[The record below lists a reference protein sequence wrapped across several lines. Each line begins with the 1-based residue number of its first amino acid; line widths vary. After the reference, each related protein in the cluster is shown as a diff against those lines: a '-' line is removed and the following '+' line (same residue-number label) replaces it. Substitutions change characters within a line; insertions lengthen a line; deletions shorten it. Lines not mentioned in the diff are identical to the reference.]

1 MTTNLGLLSVSLAYL
16 GLLFGIAYYADWRRA
31 KGRSLIN
38 NPSIYALSMA
48 VYCTGWT
55 FYGSV
60 GKAASD
66 GFMFL
71 PIYLG
76 PTLFAFLWIPVLRK
90 IIRISKRYSL
100 TSIADFISSRY
111 GKDPFLGGVVA
122 SVAVLGIL
130 PYISLQLKA
139 IGTSFQLIVHPSEDL
154 LTDTLPVF
162 PFLQEETLY
171 ITLILIVFTI
181 LFGVRRLDATERH
194 EGMVAAVAFESLV
207 KLFAFLMVGFF
218 VVYGMYD
225 GMGDLFSNAAKIP
238 ELSELWNFNSKPG
251 AYEEWL
257 LLGLLAMLAFL
268 MLPRQFQVSVV
279 ENVDEEHVNRAVWL
293 FPFYM
298 FLINLFVLPIA
309 LAGRLYFVDTPVDAD
324 TFVLTLPLAA
334 GNTTLAW
341 FVFVGGLS
349 ATTSMIVVETVALS
363 TMLSNSLIMPL
374 LINTGIVNA
383 GASTA
388 VDRLLLNIRRG
399 SVALILFASYFY
411 FQKVIGTHSL
421 VSIGLVSFLAV
432 AQFAPALLGGIYW
445 KNGTRLGALTGILVG
460 WSVWGYTLPFSQLI
474 DTGLFSTSIM
484 SEGLFNISWLRPH
497 QLFGLETMTPVAQAT
512 FWSLVLNIGCYIGVS
527 LFTRQSA
534 LERGQANLF
543 VDESRYSSD
552 LQRQYLWR
560 GTATSEELHG
570 LLQRFLGEP
579 RTNRVFQEFAQQKGI
594 NPDEVWQ
601 ADAELVHYAEKLL
614 SGAIGSVSARIMISS
629 VVKEE
634 PLNIDEVMEMLD
646 ATQQVIAYSQ
656 QLEEKSEQLE
666 KASTELS
673 EANQRLKKMDEL
685 KNEFI
690 ATITH
695 ELRTPLT
702 SIRAFS
708 EIIHDSQELTDEQR
722 KEFLAIIIKESERLT
737 RMINQILDSEKLASG
752 RMEWHMDNVDLKE
765 ILQETLASMGQL
777 IRDKKIEVKIKFDK
791 DSLPIYGDR
800 DRLTQVLMNLL
811 GNAIKFCPE
820 EHGLIRIK
828 LKKMGNQVELRIE
841 DNGFGIKQENRDRI
855 FDKFQQLNPKDGK
868 PAGTGL
874 GLYISKSI
882 IEHHQ
887 GSIGL
892 AADSE
897 NGAIFCITL
906 TLK

>member
-111 GKDPFLGGVVA
+111 GKDPILGGVVA
-122 SVAVLGIL
+122 LVAVLGIL

-139 IGTSFQLIVHPSEDL
+139 IGTSFQLIVLPSEDL
-154 LTDTLPVF
+154 LTDNLPVF

-171 ITLILIVFTI
+171 ITLILIAFTI
-181 LFGVRRLDATERH
+181 LFGVRSLDATERH

-218 VVYGMYD
+218 VVYWMYD
-225 GMGDLFSNAAKIP
+225 GIGDLFSNAANRAD
-238 ELSELWNFNSKPG
+238 LSELWNFNSKPG

-257 LLGLLAMLAFL
+257 LLGLLSMLAFL

-293 FPFYM
+293 FPLYL

-309 LAGRLYFVDTPVDAD
+309 LAGRLYFLDAQVDGD

-334 GNTTLAW
+334 GNTTLVW
-341 FVFVGGLS
+341 IVFVGGLS

-374 LINTGIVNA
+374 LINTGIVKA

-411 FQKVIGTHSL
+411 FQNVIGTQAL

-445 KNGTRLGALTGILVG
+445 KNGTRLGALTGIIVG
-460 WSVWGYTLPFSQLI
+460 CSVWAYTLPFSQLI

-512 FWSLVLNIGCYIGVS
+512 FWSLILNISCYFGVS
-527 LFTRQSA
+527 LFTRQNA

-543 VDESRYSSD
+543 VDESRYSTD

-560 GTATSEELHG
+560 GTATSEELG
-570 LLQRFLGEP
+570 DLLQRFLGAP
-579 RTNRVFQEFAQQKGI
+579 RTKKVLKDFAHQKGL
-594 NPDEVWQ
+594 NPSIVWQ
-601 ADAELVHYAEKLL
+601 ADAELVHYAETLL

-634 PLNIDEVMEMLD
+634 PLNMEEVMEMLD

-656 QLEEKSEQLE
+656 QLEEKSKQLE
-666 KASTELS
+666 KASSELS
-673 EANQRLKKMDEL
+673 EANQRLKELDEL
-685 KNEFI
+685 KDEFI

-708 EIIHDSQELTDEQR
+708 EIIHDSRELNVEQR

-752 RMEWHMDNVDLKE
+752 RMEWHMDQVDLKE
-765 ILQETLASMGQL
+765 IVEATLSSMSQL
-777 IRDKKIEVKIKFDK
+777 MRDKKIEVQIKLEKIPMHVF
-791 DSLPIYGDR
+791 GDQ
-800 DRLTQVLMNLL
+800 DRLTQVLMNLI

-820 EHGLIRIK
+820 KKGLIRIK
-828 LKKMGNQVELRIE
+828 LKSLGSQLELRIE
-841 DNGFGIKQENRDRI
+841 DNGIGIKADDQARI
-855 FDKFQQLNPKDGK
+855 FDKFQQLTPRDGK
-868 PAGTGL
+868 PTGTGL
-874 GLYISKSI
+874 GLSISKSI

-906 TLK
+906 PLK

>member
-111 GKDPFLGGVVA
+111 GKDPILGGVVA
-122 SVAVLGIL
+122 LVAVLGIL

-139 IGTSFQLIVHPSEDL
+139 IGTSFQLIVLPSEDL
-154 LTDTLPVF
+154 LTDNLPVF

-171 ITLILIVFTI
+171 ITLILIAFTI
-181 LFGVRRLDATERH
+181 LFGVRSLDATERH

-218 VVYGMYD
+218 VVYWMYD
-225 GMGDLFSNAAKIP
+225 GIGDLFSNAANRAD
-238 ELSELWNFNSKPG
+238 LSELWNFNSKPG

-257 LLGLLAMLAFL
+257 LLGLLSMLAFL

-279 ENVDEEHVNRAVWL
+279 ENVDEKHVNRAVWL
-293 FPFYM
+293 FPLYL

-309 LAGRLYFVDTPVDAD
+309 LAGRLYFLDAQVDGD

-334 GNTTLAW
+334 GNTTLVW
-341 FVFVGGLS
+341 IVFVGGLS

-374 LINTGIVNA
+374 LINTGIVKA

-411 FQKVIGTHSL
+411 FQNVIGTQAL

-445 KNGTRLGALTGILVG
+445 KNGTRLGALTGIIVG
-460 WSVWGYTLPFSQLI
+460 CSVWAYTLPFSQLI

-512 FWSLVLNIGCYIGVS
+512 FWSLILNISCYFGVS
-527 LFTRQSA
+527 LFTRQNA

-543 VDESRYSSD
+543 VDESRYSTD

-560 GTATSEELHG
+560 GTATSEELG
-570 LLQRFLGEP
+570 DLLQRFLGAP
-579 RTNRVFQEFAQQKGI
+579 RTKKVLKDFAHQKGL
-594 NPDEVWQ
+594 NPSIVWQ
-601 ADAELVHYAEKLL
+601 ADAELVHYAETLL

-634 PLNIDEVMEMLD
+634 PLNMEEVMEMLD

-656 QLEEKSEQLE
+656 QLEEKSKQLE
-666 KASTELS
+666 KASSELS
-673 EANQRLKKMDEL
+673 EANQRLKELDEL
-685 KNEFI
+685 KDEFI

-708 EIIHDSQELTDEQR
+708 EIIHDSRELNDEQR

-752 RMEWHMDNVDLKE
+752 RMEWHMDQVDLKE
-765 ILQETLASMGQL
+765 IVEATLSSMSQL
-777 IRDKKIEVKIKFDK
+777 MRDKKIEVQIKLEKIPMHVF
-791 DSLPIYGDR
+791 GDQ
-800 DRLTQVLMNLL
+800 DRLTQVLMNLI

-820 EHGLIRIK
+820 KKGLIRIK
-828 LKKMGNQVELRIE
+828 LKSLGSQLELRIE
-841 DNGFGIKQENRDRI
+841 DNGIGIKADDQARI
-855 FDKFQQLNPKDGK
+855 FDKFQQLTPRDGK
-868 PAGTGL
+868 PTGTGL
-874 GLYISKSI
+874 GLSISKSI

-906 TLK
+906 PLK

>member
-55 FYGSV
+55 YYGSV

-100 TSIADFISSRY
+100 TSIADFLSSRY

-139 IGTSFQLIVHPSEDL
+139 IGTSFQLIVHPTEDL
-154 LTDTLPVF
+154 LTDSMPVF

-194 EGMVAAVAFESLV
+194 EGMVAAVAFESFV

-225 GMGDLFSNAAKIP
+225 GMEDLFSNAADRVD
-238 ELSELWNFNSKPG
+238 LSELWNFNSKPG

-268 MLPRQFQVSVV
+268 MLPRQFQVCVV

-293 FPFYM
+293 CPLYM

-309 LAGRLYFVDTPVDAD
+309 LAGRLYFADTPVDAD

-334 GNTTLAW
+334 GNTTLTW
-341 FVFVGGLS
+341 LVFVGGLS

-374 LINTGIVNA
+374 LINTGIVKA

-411 FQKVIGTHSL
+411 FQNVIGTQAL

-445 KNGTRLGALTGILVG
+445 KNGTRLGALTGIIVG
-460 WSVWGYTLPFSQLI
+460 CSVWAYTLPFSQLI
-474 DTGLFSTSIM
+474 DTGLFSKSIM
-484 SEGLFNISWLRPH
+484 TEGLFNISWLRPH

-512 FWSLVLNIGCYIGVS
+512 FWSLILNISCY
-527 LFTRQSA
+527 F
-534 LERGQANLF
+534 
-543 VDESRYSSD
+543 
-552 LQRQYLWR
+552 
-560 GTATSEELHG
+560 
-570 LLQRFLGEP
+570 
-579 RTNRVFQEFAQQKGI
+579 
-594 NPDEVWQ
+594 
-601 ADAELVHYAEKLL
+601 
-614 SGAIGSVSARIMISS
+614 
-629 VVKEE
+629 
-634 PLNIDEVMEMLD
+634 
-646 ATQQVIAYSQ
+646 
-656 QLEEKSEQLE
+656 
-666 KASTELS
+666 
-673 EANQRLKKMDEL
+673 
-685 KNEFI
+685 
-690 ATITH
+690 
-695 ELRTPLT
+695 
-702 SIRAFS
+702 
-708 EIIHDSQELTDEQR
+708 
-722 KEFLAIIIKESERLT
+722 
-737 RMINQILDSEKLASG
+737 
-752 RMEWHMDNVDLKE
+752 
-765 ILQETLASMGQL
+765 
-777 IRDKKIEVKIKFDK
+777 
-791 DSLPIYGDR
+791 
-800 DRLTQVLMNLL
+800 
-811 GNAIKFCPE
+811 
-820 EHGLIRIK
+820 
-828 LKKMGNQVELRIE
+828 
-841 DNGFGIKQENRDRI
+841 
-855 FDKFQQLNPKDGK
+855 
-868 PAGTGL
+868 
-874 GLYISKSI
+874 
-882 IEHHQ
+882 
-887 GSIGL
+887 
-892 AADSE
+892 
-897 NGAIFCITL
+897 
-906 TLK
+906 